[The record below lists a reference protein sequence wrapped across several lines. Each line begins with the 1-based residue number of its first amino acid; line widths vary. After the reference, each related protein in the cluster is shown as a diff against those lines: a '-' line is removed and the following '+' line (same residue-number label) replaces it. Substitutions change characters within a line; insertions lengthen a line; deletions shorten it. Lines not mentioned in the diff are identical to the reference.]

1 MGPKDFDAV
10 LNTYI
15 EEQVAPTSS
24 DGFSGKLS
32 EVQHTMTSH
41 EQFEMLSTVS
51 NYHVIG
57 FPSQNDPNKIT
68 IPNVS
73 LHEHIATPEIKRYVP
88 TSPRNRIVYF
98 IKSCQIQKLGYLLQ
112 FLSNTDKK
120 DEIYTPP
127 EPPAK
132 KQRLTSRA
140 CGKCIDAFRIKQKY
154 LSPELV
160 KLIQRSNI
168 DRSVY
173 TTFKNQLLTSGII
186 KWRYN
191 NNGRNVCAMNDYSI
205 NGHLIPNSFVHV
217 SAEASGN
224 GTHTIWCTCQIYHFL

>member
-15 EEQVAPTSS
+15 EEQVAQTSS

-32 EVQHTMTSH
+32 EVQHTMTSR

-73 LHEHIATPEIKRYVP
+73 LHEHITTPEIKCYVP
-88 TSPRNRIVYF
+88 TSLRNRIMYF
-98 IKSCQIQKLGYLLQ
+98 IKSCQIQKFGYLLQ

-120 DEIYTPP
+120 D
-127 EPPAK
+127 
-132 KQRLTSRA
+132 
-140 CGKCIDAFRIKQKY
+140 
-154 LSPELV
+154 
-160 KLIQRSNI
+160 
-168 DRSVY
+168 
-173 TTFKNQLLTSGII
+173 
-186 KWRYN
+186 
-191 NNGRNVCAMNDYSI
+191 
-205 NGHLIPNSFVHV
+205 
-217 SAEASGN
+217 
-224 GTHTIWCTCQIYHFL
+224 